1 MSTAHGE
8 LNVLVNGTD
17 TLSPAREFGKKKKNL
32 REFDFDLVE
41 FVFFFQGKRAY
52 VRTWEPIKSNA
63 DRI

>member
-41 FVFFFQGKRAY
+41 FVFFFPRKKGIR
-52 VRTWEPIKSNA
+52 
-63 DRI
+63 